1 MRTVGE
7 LLGRCLREAG
17 VTRVYGD
24 PVVGLDHLATGD
36 GALAALLADADGRL
50 GPAPGVAL
58 TSGSDLRVTSRPGG
72 SRDVTVV
79 VDDAHEL
86 GPAITRA
93 SVAARFR
100 FATTTLRLAL
110 DLDAPAPPDA
120 QPARLPILPLD
131 LRAALPSGPVVVL
144 AGPGVV
150 RAGSFPWGDAVDGL
164 RAFAAASGLG
174 VVNTWGAKGVF
185 QWDSPHHLG
194 TAGLQADDF
203 ALLGFGDVELI
214 VATGVD
220 TDESAPDRFG
230 LAPVAHLSP
239 IHLASLA
246 DHVTARPIDPPA
258 NELYAR
264 MSSIAQPGYADTSV
278 PLHPARAVADVRAAL
293 PPDGLVAADPGV
305 AGLWFARTF
314 PTSVLGSV
322 VVPATRAP
330 GIAAA
335 LAFVAETRGRRAI
348 AVTTEPVDDMTRR
361 VVDLAHARGVTL
373 TVETWCADGALD
385 GVDAHEAGLRAGIA
399 LPAVH
404 QLRTPVALA
413 RTQDLV
419 DAAGPVVAWGGLD
432 GDS

>member
-7 LLGRCLREAG
+7 LLGWCLRDAG
-17 VTRVYGD
+17 VGRVYGE
-24 PVVGLDHLATGD
+24 PVPGLDHVAPSD
-36 GALAALLADADGRL
+36 AALSALLADADGRL
-50 GPAPGVAL
+50 GPAPGVAR
-58 TSGSDLRVTSRPGG
+58 TNGHDVRISSRPGG
-72 SRDVTVV
+72 SRDVTTI
-79 VDDAHEL
+79 VDDVREL

-93 SVAARFR
+93 AVAARFR

-120 QPARLPILPLD
+120 RPAPLPILPLD
-131 LRAALPSGPVVVL
+131 LRADLPSGPVVVL

-150 RAGSFPWGDAVDGL
+150 RAGSFAWGDAVDGL

-214 VATGVD
+214 LATGID
-220 TDESAPDRFG
+220 TDESAPDRFA

-239 IHLASLA
+239 IHLGSLA
-246 DHVTARPIDPPA
+246 HHMTARPIEPPTNA
-258 NELYAR
+258 LYQR
-264 MSSIAQPGYADTSV
+264 ISSIAQPGYLDPSV

-293 PPDGLVAADPGV
+293 PPGGLVAVEPGV

-322 VVPATRAP
+322 VVPAKRAP

-335 LAFVAETRGRRAI
+335 LAFVAGTRGRTAI
-348 AVTTEPVDDMTRR
+348 AITTEPVDDMTRR

-385 GVDAHEAGLRAGIA
+385 GVDAHEAGLRAGLA

-404 QLRTPVALA
+404 QLRTPVDLD

-432 GDS
+432 HDP